1 MDIHE
6 CVYICVYTYKYI
18 YSHSFDLLNAA
29 IGVWRV
35 AAKESAEERAMSVK
49 MRAADIFWS
58 LRSWTRCVLVWKEA
72 LRVEVDC
79 VHI

>member
-1 MDIHE
+1 MYKHT
-6 CVYICVYTYKYI
+6 YTYTYI
-18 YSHSFDLLNAA
+18 YIYHHNSHSFDLLNAA